1 LEIELSLH
9 PIVYIRGYAM
19 TEGERNETA
28 ADPFCGFNVG
38 STVFRASTDQHQR
51 PDKFV
56 FESPVLRLVTDF
68 QYRHVYQNGA
78 DILDADWKP
87 PVGPDGKDLSGIPQQ
102 SIIVYRYYD
111 DGSGLLGDGEAK
123 SIETYAAG
131 LSALI
136 LKVKALV
143 CAWKAPGG
151 RTIDPK
157 DFRCY
162 LVAHSMGGLVA
173 RAFLQNKL
181 LGDADA
187 RKSVDKFFTFA
198 TPHNGIE
205 VGGLN
210 VPSWLSNSEAN
221 TFNRQRM
228 AEYLDMKSIANANGN
243 RVDFMPEDVLS
254 SDRVFCMVGT
264 NRADYEVLHGAVRAF
279 VGHGSDGLVRIAN
292 ASLWGMDAQTL
303 KPTKPIATAYT
314 FRSHSGSFGIVNSE
328 EAYQNLVRFLFGD
341 IRIDIW
347 MDIEE
352 VHLPATLEKNRDE
365 VNALYQFELLAAA
378 RGKRWFLSRR
388 VAEEDSPAVRTHRQ
402 LTGDN
407 PADKAIYM
415 STVFL
420 ANRARVNPERP
431 SLAYAMTIAAKIPD
445 YQVENRFWP
454 DQHYEGGN
462 LFRDTAI
469 IELTAPQDDDVWTV
483 RYNWLSKSDAVA
495 TKKLK
500 YTELT
505 DDGQVMLLIPF
516 ENPKKPGIKGQI
528 RLVVRA
534 WNNGT

>member
-1 LEIELSLH
+1 MH
-9 PIVYIRGYAM
+9 PIIYIRGYAM
-19 TEGERNETA
+19 TEGERDDTA

-38 STVFRASTDQHQR
+38 STVYRASTDPRQR
-51 PDKFV
+51 PEKFV

-87 PVGPDGKDLSGIPQQ
+87 PVGPDGKPLSGIPPQ

-111 DGSGLLGDGEAK
+111 DGSGLLGDGKAK

-136 LKVKALV
+136 LKVKSLV
-143 CAWKAPGG
+143 CAWKGQDDI
-151 RTIDPK
+151 TMDPE

-205 VGGLN
+205 VAGMN
-210 VPSWLSNSEAN
+210 VPSWLSKSEAN
-221 TFNRQRM
+221 TFNRERM
-228 AEYLDMKSIANANGN
+228 AEYLDMKSISEANDN
-243 RVDFMPEDVLS
+243 RVDFMPEDVLA
-254 SDRVFCMVGT
+254 SDRIFCMVGT
-264 NRADYEVLHGAVRAF
+264 NRGDYEVLHGAVRAF
-279 VGHGSDGLVRIAN
+279 VGHGSDGLVRVAN
-292 ASLWGMDAQTL
+292 SSLWGVDSKTL
-303 KPTKPIATAYT
+303 KTTTPVATAYT
-314 FRSHSGSFGIVNSE
+314 YRSHSGHFGIVNSE

-341 IRIDIW
+341 IRVDIW
-347 MDIEE
+347 LDIDE
-352 VHLPATLEKNRDE
+352 VHLPASLEKSKDQ
-365 VNALYQFELLAAA
+365 VDGLYQFELLAAA

-388 VAEEDSPAVRTHRQ
+388 VAEEDSPAVRTHLQ
-402 LTGDN
+402 LIGDKA
-407 PADKAIYM
+407 ADKSIYM

-420 ANRARVNPERP
+420 SNRARVNMERP

-445 YQVENRFWP
+445 YQVNKRFWP

-469 IELTAPQDDDVWTV
+469 IELTAPQDEDDVWVV
-483 RYNWLSKSDAVA
+483 RYSWLSKADAVA

-500 YTELT
+500 YTALNA
-505 DDGQVMLLIPF
+505 DGQVELTIPF
-516 ENPKKPGIKGQI
+516 ENDKKPGIKGQI

-534 WNNGT
+534 WNLAG